1 MWERGLVLARRKVA
15 YRKQRQNR
23 FSMFLVS
30 IVVLLV
36 LVAVSVR
43 SMELQEKLD
52 TYTAK
57 ENQLSEQIAAEEERS
72 SEIEEYRKYTQT
84 KKFAE
89 EYAKEKLGLVYKDE
103 ILFKQED

>member
-1 MWERGLVLARRKVA
+1 MAKRRVA

-30 IVVLLV
+30 VVVLLV

-43 SMELQEKLD
+43 SMELQKKLD

-57 ENQLSEQIAAEEERS
+57 DEQLSEQIAEEEERAL
-72 SEIEEYRKYTQT
+72 EIEEYRKYTQT

-89 EYAKEKLGLVYKDE
+89 EYAKEKLGLVYEDE

>member
-1 MWERGLVLARRKVA
+1 MARRKVA

-43 SMELQEKLD
+43 SMELQEKL
-52 TYTAK
+52 
-57 ENQLSEQIAAEEERS
+57 
-72 SEIEEYRKYTQT
+72 
-84 KKFAE
+84 
-89 EYAKEKLGLVYKDE
+89 GLVYEDE

>member
-1 MWERGLVLARRKVA
+1 MARRKVA
-15 YRKQRQNR
+15 YCKQRQNR

-43 SMELQEKLD
+43 SMELLEKRD

-57 ENQLSEQIAAEEERS
+57 EIQLSEQIATEEERS

>member
-1 MWERGLVLARRKVA
+1 MARRIVA

-30 IVVLLV
+30 IEVLLF

-57 ENQLSEQIAAEEERS
+57 ENQLTQQIEAEEERAE
-72 SEIEEYRKYTQT
+72 EIEEYRKYTQT

-89 EYAKEKLGLVYKDE
+89 EYAKEKLGLVYEDE

>member
-1 MWERGLVLARRKVA
+1 
-15 YRKQRQNR
+15 
-23 FSMFLVS
+23 MFLVS

-57 ENQLSEQIAAEEERS
+57 ENQLTQQIEAEEERAE
-72 SEIEEYRKYTQT
+72 EIEEYRKYTQT

-89 EYAKEKLGLVYKDE
+89 EYAKEKLGLVYEDE

>member
-1 MWERGLVLARRKVA
+1 M
-15 YRKQRQNR
+15 
-23 FSMFLVS
+23 
-30 IVVLLV
+30 
-36 LVAVSVR
+36 
-43 SMELQEKLD
+43 
-52 TYTAK
+52 
-57 ENQLSEQIAAEEERS
+57 NQLSEQIAAEEERS